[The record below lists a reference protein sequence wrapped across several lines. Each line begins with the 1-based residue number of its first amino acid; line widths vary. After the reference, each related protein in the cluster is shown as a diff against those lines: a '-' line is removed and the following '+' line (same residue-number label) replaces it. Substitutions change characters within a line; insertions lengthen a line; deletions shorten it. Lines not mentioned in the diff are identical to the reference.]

1 MIVNFFRVFNAIVLW
16 AIVILFLP
24 KKSFKRYLPVTLF
37 SSSILLI
44 QSLLNILFK
53 WWKVKG
59 GTKFLIFDDLA
70 FIFGPFFT
78 INLWVFHFTYGKFS
92 LYTLTNLVIDTIF
105 GFILNPFFQ
114 KLGHYKLKNMN
125 SFGLFLF
132 YYLFSFINY
141 GFQKYYEKPRTPEEL
156 ISISEFERR

>member
-1 MIVNFFRVFNAIVLW
+1 MKANFFRIVNAIILW

-24 KKSFKRYLPVTLF
+24 KRSFKRYLPVTLF

-44 QSLLNILFK
+44 QTLLNIIFK

-59 GTKFLIFDDLA
+59 GIKLLIFDDLA

-92 LYTLTNLVIDTIF
+92 LYSLTNLVLDAIF
-105 GFILNPFFQ
+105 GFLLNPLFQ
-114 KLGHYKLKNMN
+114 KVGHYKLKNIN

-141 GFQKYYEKPRTPEEL
+141 GFQKLFEKPSTSKD
-156 ISISEFERR
+156 IN